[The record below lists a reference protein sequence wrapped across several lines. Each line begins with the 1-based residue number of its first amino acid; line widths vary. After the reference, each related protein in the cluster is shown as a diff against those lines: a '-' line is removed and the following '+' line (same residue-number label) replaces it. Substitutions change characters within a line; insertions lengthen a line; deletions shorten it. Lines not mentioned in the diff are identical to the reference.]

1 MDGCKHGRD
10 PEILMFG
17 HQELNE
23 KEAKQKQQLQEDC
36 TNCTILFQIYPN
48 RAPFSPLMRLDVLA
62 QGAKTRG
69 CTLGC

>member
-17 HQELNE
+17 QELNE
-23 KEAKQKQQLQEDC
+23 KEAKQKQQLQEDR
-36 TNCTILFQIYPN
+36 TMLFQIYPN
-48 RAPFSPLMRLDVLA
+48 LAPFSPPMRLDVLA